1 MKESYW
7 ESMKNN
13 AIILQN
19 NQKSVNERG
28 SLLMDQMKYLK
39 ELAVRYP
46 NVAAA
51 STEIINLQAILH
63 LPKGTEHYVSDVHGE
78 YEKFSHIIRNG
89 SGAIRSRIE
98 DEFGN
103 TLTTKQKKNLASV
116 IYYPEQ
122 KMDLMEEE
130 LPKNFLLEWQHDTM
144 VRLVHVARSVG
155 NKYTRSKVRKAMSP
169 EFAYVMEEL
178 MVEHR
183 RADKKRY
190 VEQILE
196 TIITTGR
203 VRQFIAAMAH
213 LIQDLTIDHLHVIG
227 DIYDRGSG
235 PHRIMDCIMK
245 TANVDIQWGN
255 HDILWMGAAS
265 GHRACICNV
274 VRICARYNNLD
285 VLENGYGINLIPLA
299 RFALECYKDD
309 ECELFHA
316 SGEVDESNIREEE
329 LNKKM
334 HKAIAIMQ
342 FKVEGQL
349 IKRRPDFLMDQRL
362 LLDKIDYEK
371 GTITLDGKEYELKDK
386 NFPTIDPNDP
396 YKLTKEEEYVMEHLV
411 TVFKYCAYLQE
422 HIRFLFAK
430 GHLYKVFNGM
440 LLYHGCVP
448 LNEDG
453 TFREVEIEGRKY
465 AGKELYD
472 VLEHLARQGYYEE
485 KDMKSRK
492 YGQDIMWFIWS
503 NENSPVYGKA
513 KMATFERYFLDD
525 ADLKKEKKDYYY
537 QWYENEAVINQILEE
552 FGLDTSTGKIVN
564 GHMPVAVKKGE
575 SPIKCGG
582 KLFVIDGGF
591 SKAYQ
596 KTTGI
601 AGYTLVSNSY
611 GLKLVAH
618 EPFVSRTTVIREETD
633 IHSDTIVINKVTKRK
648 CVMDTDNGKALQEK
662 VADLEQ
668 LLWAYQKGLITE
680 RI

>member
-1 MKESYW
+1 M
-7 ESMKNN
+7 N
-13 AIILQN
+13 
-19 NQKSVNERG
+19 
-28 SLLMDQMKYLK
+28 QMKYLK

-46 NVAAA
+46 NVASA

-78 YEKFSHIIRNG
+78 YEKFSHIVRNG
-89 SGAIRSRIE
+89 SGAIRSKIE

-103 TLTTKQKKNLASV
+103 TLTKEQKKNLASV

-130 LPKNFLLEWQHDTM
+130 LPRNLLMTWQHDTM
-144 VRLVHVARSVG
+144 IRLVHVARAVG

-183 RADKKRY
+183 TADKKKY

-196 TIITTGR
+196 TIVTTGR

-213 LIQDLTIDHLHVIG
+213 LIQKLSIDYLHVIG
-227 DIYDRGSG
+227 DVYDRGPG

-245 TANVDIQWGN
+245 FTNVDIQWGN
-255 HDILWMGAAS
+255 HDILWMGAAA

-285 VLENGYGINLIPLA
+285 VLEDGYGINLIPLA

-309 ECELFHA
+309 DCSLFHM
-316 SGEVDESNIREEE
+316 SGEVDDRNMREEE

-342 FKVEGQL
+342 FKLEGQL
-349 IKRRPDFLMDQRL
+349 IMRRPDFLMDQRL

-371 GTITLDGKEYELKDK
+371 GVIVIDGQEYELKDT
-386 NFPTIDPNDP
+386 NFPTIDPANP
-396 YKLTKEEEYVMEHLV
+396 YQLTKEEEYVMEHLV
-411 TVFKYCAYLQE
+411 TAFKYCAYLQE
-422 HIRFLFAK
+422 HVRFLFAK
-430 GHLYKVFNGM
+430 GSLYKVFNGM

-453 TFREVEIEGRKY
+453 SFREVELQGKKY
-465 AGKELYD
+465 AGKTLYD
-472 VLEHLARQGYYEE
+472 ILDHLARQGYYEE
-485 KDMKSRK
+485 KDGNARQ

-513 KMATFERYFLDD
+513 KMATFERYFLED
-525 ADLKKEKKDYYY
+525 ADIKKEKKDYYY
-537 QWYENEAVINQILEE
+537 QWYENEKVINQILEE
-552 FGLDTSTGKIVN
+552 FGLDPATGKIVN

-611 GLKLVAH
+611 GLKLAAH
-618 EPFVSRTTVIREETD
+618 EPFVSRSTAIREETD
-633 IHSDTIVINKVTKRK
+633 IHSDTIVINKVTRRK
-648 CVMDTDNGKALQEK
+648 CVGDTDNGKELKEK
-662 VADLEQ
+662 ISDLEQ
-668 LLWAYQKGLITE
+668 LLWAYQKGLLTE

>member
-1 MKESYW
+1 
-7 ESMKNN
+7 
-13 AIILQN
+13 
-19 NQKSVNERG
+19 
-28 SLLMDQMKYLK
+28 MDQMKYLR

-46 NVAAA
+46 NVASA

-63 LPKGTEHYVSDVHGE
+63 LPKGTEHYISDVHGE

-89 SGAIRSRIE
+89 SGAIRSKIE

-103 TLTTKQKKNLASV
+103 RLTKEQKKNLASV

-130 LPKNFLLEWQHDTM
+130 LPRNVLLTWQHDTM
-144 VRLVHVARSVG
+144 IRLVHVARAVG
-155 NKYTRSKVRKAMSP
+155 SKYTRSKVRKAMPP

-183 RADKKRY
+183 TADKKKY

-213 LIQDLTIDHLHVIG
+213 LIQDLSVDYLHVIG
-227 DIYDRGSG
+227 DIYDRGPG
-235 PHRIMDCIMK
+235 PHRIMDCIMRS
-245 TANVDIQWGN
+245 ANVDIQWGN

-274 VRICARYNNLD
+274 VRICARYNNMD

-309 ECELFHA
+309 ECSLFHM
-316 SGEVDESNIREEE
+316 SGEVDDRNMREEE

-334 HKAIAIMQ
+334 HKAIAVIQ
-342 FKVEGQL
+342 FKLEGQL
-349 IKRRPDFLMDQRL
+349 IMRRPDFKMDQRL
-362 LLDKIDYEK
+362 LLDKINYEK
-371 GTITLDGKEYELKDK
+371 GTIVIDGQEYELKDT
-386 NFPTIDPNDP
+386 NFPTIDPKDP
-396 YKLTKEEEYVMEHLV
+396 YQLTKEEEYVMEHLV
-411 TVFKYCAYLQE
+411 TAFKYCAYLQE
-422 HIRFLFAK
+422 HVRFLFAK
-430 GHLYKVFNGM
+430 GSLYKVFNDM

-453 TFREVEIEGRKY
+453 SFREVEIQGQKY
-465 AGKELYD
+465 SGKTLYD

-485 KDMKSRK
+485 KDREARR

-513 KMATFERYFLDD
+513 KMATFERYFLED
-525 ADLKKEKKDYYY
+525 ADIKKEKKDYYY
-537 QWYENEAVINQILEE
+537 QWYENEKVINQILEE
-552 FGLDTSTGKIVN
+552 FGLDPNTGKIVN

-611 GLKLVAH
+611 GLKLAAH
-618 EPFVSRTTVIREETD
+618 EPFVSRDTAIREETD
-633 IHSDTIVINKVTKRK
+633 IHSDTIVINKVTRRKR
-648 CVMDTDNGKALQEK
+648 VEDTDNGKELKEK
-662 VADLEQ
+662 ISDLEQ
-668 LLWAYQKGLITE
+668 LLWAYQKGLLTE